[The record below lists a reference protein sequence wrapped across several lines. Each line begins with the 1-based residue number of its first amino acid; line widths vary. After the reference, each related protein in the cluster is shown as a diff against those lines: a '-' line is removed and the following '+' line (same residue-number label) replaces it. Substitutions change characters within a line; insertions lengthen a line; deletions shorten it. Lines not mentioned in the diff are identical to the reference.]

1 MKEPIQY
8 LQQTKNKNMKEYNL
22 RILLAEDDPN
32 LGMVLKDSLE
42 LEDNYVELYDD
53 GEKAWNAFNKEDFDI
68 CIFDVMMPKKDGFTL
83 AAEVKKVDKNIP
95 IIFLTAKSMQEDKIK
110 GLSLGADDYITK
122 PFSFEELNLR
132 IEAIMRRIID
142 AHIPDVSQKEFTI
155 GNFEYNA
162 EYRTLING
170 DDEQKLTT
178 KEGEL
183 LKLLAFNK
191 NQVLDRDIALKS
203 IWGNDNYFTG
213 RSMDVYITKLRKYL
227 KTDDRI
233 EIVNIHGK
241 GFKLLIR

>member
-1 MKEPIQY
+1 
-8 LQQTKNKNMKEYNL
+8 MKEYNL
-22 RILLAEDDPN
+22 RILLAEDDAN
-32 LGMVLKDSLE
+32 LGSVLKDSLE

-53 GEKAWNAFNKEDFDI
+53 GEKAWRAFNKEDFDI

-83 AAEVKKVDKNIP
+83 AMEVKKVDKNMP
-95 IIFLTAKSMQEDKIK
+95 IIFLTAKSMQEDKIH
-110 GLSLGADDYITK
+110 GLSIGADDYITK

-132 IEAIMRRIID
+132 IEAIMRRIRD
-142 AHIPDVSQKEFTI
+142 AHIPNVDQKEFEI
-155 GNFEYNA
+155 GNYAYNA
-162 EYRTLING
+162 EYRILKFANK
-170 DDEQKLTT
+170 EQKLTT

-227 KTDDRI
+227 REDDRI

-241 GFKLLIR
+241 GFKLLIKEE

>member
-1 MKEPIQY
+1 MKEF
-8 LQQTKNKNMKEYNL
+8 NL
-22 RILLAEDDPN
+22 RVLLAEDDPN

-68 CIFDVMMPKKDGFTL
+68 CILDVMMPKKDGFTL
-83 AAEVKKVDKNIP
+83 AGEIKKVDKNIP
-95 IIFLTAKSMQEDKIK
+95 IIFLTAKSMQEDRIK
-110 GLSLGADDYITK
+110 GLSIGADDYITK

-132 IEAIMRRIID
+132 IEAIMRRIKE
-142 AHIPDVSQKEFTI
+142 ARTPDITQTEYEIGKYKYNSDYRVLYLGKE
-155 GNFEYNA
+155 
-162 EYRTLING
+162 
-170 DDEQKLTT
+170 EQKLTT

-191 NQVLDRDIALKS
+191 NQILDRDIALKS

-227 KTDDRI
+227 KEDEAI

-241 GFKLLIR
+241 GFKLLIKS

>member
-1 MKEPIQY
+1 
-8 LQQTKNKNMKEYNL
+8 MKEYNL

-32 LGMVLKDSLE
+32 LGIVLKDSLE

-53 GEKAWNAFNKEDFDI
+53 GEKAWSAFNKEDFDI

-83 AAEVKKVDKNIP
+83 AQEVKKVDKNIP

-122 PFSFEELNLR
+122 PFSFEELSLR
-132 IEAIMRRIID
+132 IEAIMRRIKD
-142 AHIPDVSQKEFTI
+142 AHMPDGSQKEFII
-155 GNFEYNA
+155 GKFIYNS
-162 EYRTLING
+162 EYRTLTDG
-170 DDEQKLTT
+170 KEEQKLTT

-183 LKLLAFNK
+183 LKLLAYNK
-191 NQVLDRDIALKS
+191 NKVLDRDIALKS

-227 KTDDRI
+227 KADERI

-241 GFKLLIR
+241 GFKLLIKK

>member
-1 MKEPIQY
+1 
-8 LQQTKNKNMKEYNL
+8 MKEYNL

-83 AAEVKKVDKNIP
+83 ATEVKKVDKNIP
-95 IIFLTAKSMQEDKIK
+95 IIFLTAKSIQEDKIK

-132 IEAIMRRIID
+132 IEAIMRRIKD
-142 AHIPDVSQKEFTI
+142 AHIPNSDQKEFTI
-155 GNFEYNA
+155 GKFVYNS
-162 EYRTLING
+162 EYRTLLNSKE
-170 DDEQKLTT
+170 EQKLTT

-183 LKLLAFNK
+183 LKLLAYNK
-191 NQVLDRDIALKS
+191 NQVLDRNIALKS

-227 KTDDRI
+227 RSDDRI

-241 GFKLLIR
+241 GFKLLIKES